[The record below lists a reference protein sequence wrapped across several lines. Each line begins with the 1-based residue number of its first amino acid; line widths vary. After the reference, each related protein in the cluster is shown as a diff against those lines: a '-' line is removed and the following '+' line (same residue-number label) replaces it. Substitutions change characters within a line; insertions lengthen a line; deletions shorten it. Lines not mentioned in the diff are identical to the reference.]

1 MALFALVMSRPDQL
15 LRSEDIDGLVSEIM
29 DARDERSERLSD
41 AGDTVV
47 DEALRMAGFCYRI
60 TREQRPGLI
69 DCSSLVA
76 QSHWFGAAV
85 GTPFIAE
92 TQRLAYSALDVTE
105 LPRRQADVLI
115 RWPSRQAAPG
125 GRHNHVALFLGRD
138 RRGDDW
144 ALESA
149 EGVGVRAVRIR
160 EPEWALGGVRRF
172 LPPGGH
178 GDASTFSD
186 ALCLARGVPKL
197 GRLGARLTAGYDPKR
212 RHRGVD
218 VYVPSAMIVRAPQAG
233 RLMFTD
239 AHATGHG
246 DTALIEGVSSL
257 TLIGPL
263 TVQGRAP
270 SGMVQAGDIIGTVG
284 DRSAPG
290 CNTIPALRLRARR
303 LHIEHWAKEMPYT
316 FESGL
321 HLERRRDLRA
331 YNPILAVRFGLL
343 RTILSDG
350 EQPLDMRPRAQPT
363 VPLAGVMSHA

>member
-1 MALFALVMSRPDQL
+1 MSRPDQL
-15 LRSEDIDGLVSEIM
+15 LRFEDIEGLLSELT
-29 DARDERSERLSD
+29 DARGEGQKPLAD

-47 DEALRMAGFCYRI
+47 EEALRMAGFRYRI

-92 TQRLAYSALDVTE
+92 TQRLAYSAIDVTE

-138 RRGDDW
+138 RLGDDW

-149 EGVGVRAVRIR
+149 EELGVRAVRIR
-160 EPEWALGGVRRF
+160 APEWALGGVRRF
-172 LPPGGH
+172 LPDGGY

-197 GRLGARLTAGYDPKR
+197 GRLGARLTAGYDPTR

-233 RLMFTD
+233 RLTFTD

-246 DTALIEGVSSL
+246 DTALIEGVGSL
-257 TLIGPL
+257 TLLGPIA
-263 TVQGRAP
+263 VRGRAP
-270 SGMVQAGDIIGTVG
+270 SGMVDAGDIIGTVG
-284 DRSAPG
+284 DRSASG
-290 CNTIPALRLRARR
+290 CNTVPVLRLQARR
-303 LHIEHWAKEMPYT
+303 LHMEYWAKEMPYT
-316 FESGL
+316 FENGL
-321 HLERRRDLRA
+321 QLERRRDLRA
-331 YNPILAVRFGLL
+331 YNPILAVRLGLL

-350 EQPLDMRPRAQPT
+350 EQPLDLRPRAQPT
-363 VPLAGVMSHA
+363 VLSAGVMSRA